1 MRVVCSTCRGLS
13 ASRTETGDE
22 RRSEHRVPPSPPSPR
37 PCNPARTLTHQ
48 KNTRSELCTT
58 ESQRLAAAR
67 SVIIPVVASAA
78 PSFILLSF
86 VRHFST
92 VSSLPFLSSERD
104 RSRSAESV
112 RSFGL
117 SSILPR
123 FAPSLRLIHRSF
135 LSLSLS
141 FFFLVEDDRSPR
153 PRRLYRLEKME
164 RWKRRSVRTIGRC
177 SIRR

>member
-1 MRVVCSTCRGLS
+1 MLDLSRVVRLANRNGRR
-13 ASRTETGDE
+13 ATE
-22 RRSEHRVPPSPPSPR
+22 RAPRSPFPPSPR

-141 FFFLVEDDRSPR
+141 LSFFFLVEDDRSPR

>member
-1 MRVVCSTCRGLS
+1 MFARLVEGCPPREQKRATSDGASTAFPFPPLDHVIRP
-13 ASRTETGDE
+13 
-22 RRSEHRVPPSPPSPR
+22 VPF
-37 PCNPARTLTHQ
+37 HQ

-86 VRHFST
+86 VRHFSA
-92 VSSLPFLSSERD
+92 VSSLPFFSSERD

-135 LSLSLS
+135 LSLSL
-141 FFFLVEDDRSPR
+141 FFLPRGRRPIPSTTTIISAREDGTMEATLGTDDRSMLDKALTR
-153 PRRLYRLEKME
+153 
-164 RWKRRSVRTIGRC
+164 
-177 SIRR
+177 

>member
-1 MRVVCSTCRGLS
+1 MLDLSRVVRLANRNGRR
-13 ASRTETGDE
+13 ATE
-22 RRSEHRVPPSPPSPR
+22 RAPRSPFPPSPR

-141 FFFLVEDDRSPR
+141 LFSSSWRTTDPLDHGDYIGS
-153 PRRLYRLEKME
+153 RRWNDGSDARYG
-164 RWKRRSVRTIGRC
+164 RSVDAR
-177 SIRR
+177 